1 MRAVVINR
9 HGGPEV
15 LELTELPDPIINENE
30 VLVRVKACALN
41 HLDVWVRRG
50 LKGVEFPMPHVLG
63 CDIAGVVESVG
74 RLVRNTRPGEEVVLS
89 PGVSCMHCE
98 YCLSERDNQCAS
110 YDILGYRANG
120 GYAEYV
126 KAPSVNVLAKPK
138 NLSFEEAAS
147 IPLVF
152 LTAWHMLVD
161 RVNLR
166 PGETLLVHAAGSGV
180 GNAASAWNYSIPS
193 YAAITLRRSSMSCG
207 RVFVSG
213 GRTGPAGLPIISI
226 ALFTAATS

>member
-1 MRAVVINR
+1 MKAVVINR

-30 VLVRVKACALN
+30 VLIRVKACALN
-41 HLDVWVRRG
+41 HLDVWIRRG

-74 RLVRNTRPGEEVVLS
+74 RLVKNTRAGEEVMLS

-98 YCLSERDNQCAS
+98 CCLSERDNQCAS

-126 KAPSVNVLAKPK
+126 KAPSVNVLSKPK
-138 NLSFEEAAS
+138 NLSFEEASS

-166 PGETLLVHAAGSGV
+166 PGETLLTVRDLEVRDRPALRGKPVIVGSPPTQRGRVGRYSNRKAAG
-180 GNAASAWNYSIPS
+180 
-193 YAAITLRRSSMSCG
+193 C
-207 RVFVSG
+207 
-213 GRTGPAGLPIISI
+213 TGHCDGWRKREARQG
-226 ALFTAATS
+226 